1 MSHNQKYEIE
11 RILNS
16 PDRGITETRG
26 IGGIVARLW
35 RTILSDLNIRPGKF
49 ELLLTE
55 FIINAKSKVA
65 DDRVSK
71 LFTRGNLR
79 RELERPTMT
88 IKVFMK
94 GIKMLR
100 VTKFKIAVELEFS
113 NGKKTLHSTSVDL
126 GEPKTVNDLF
136 SKDHDE

>member
-26 IGGIVARLW
+26 IGGIIARLW

-49 ELLLTE
+49 EILLSE

-88 IKVFMK
+88 FKVFMK

-100 VTKFKIAVELEFS
+100 VTRFKIAIELEFS
-113 NGKKTLHSTSVDL
+113 SGKKTLHSTTVDL
-126 GEPKTVNDLF
+126 GESKTVIDLF
-136 SKDHDE
+136 SKDHDD